1 MTNEDA
7 GSGEGEGEERIIA
20 STVIADW
27 AAVYTETLPR
37 VYNYFRFRTGDN
49 TLAEDLTAATFE
61 QAWRGRTT
69 YRHDRA
75 AFTTWLFTIARHEA
89 ANYFR
94 RPRGREVPLEY
105 ARQCDDAR
113 SVEDE
118 VARRDDLARLVA
130 LLGQLP
136 ARERELI
143 ELKYGAALTN
153 RAIAQVTGL
162 SESNVG
168 TLLGRVVHRLA
179 KVWEETPCR
188 SGNPT
193 IFASPGHIRSLL
205 GEKVRARAPRR
216 SFVAGDC
223 QAHGMTARIIVE
235 PPGFR
240 SP

>member
-1 MTNEDA
+1 MPTVGTSPPTRSFG
-7 GSGEGEGEERIIA
+7 GSGVSPCGTSVGTKIEKRVWARTSASVRGVGTGTGAWLPATGVSDVAIWSSSARVRVKLSTLIA
-20 STVIADW
+20 VP
-27 AAVYTETLPR
+27 YR
-37 VYNYFRFRTGDN
+37 MGDN
-49 TLAEDLTAATFE
+49 ALAEDLTAATFE
-61 QAWRGRTT
+61 KALRGRAT

-153 RAIAQVTGL
+153 RAIAQLTGL

-168 TLLGRVVHRLA
+168 TLLGRVVRHLA
-179 KVWEETPCR
+179 KVWEETP
-188 SGNPT
+188 
-193 IFASPGHIRSLL
+193 
-205 GEKVRARAPRR
+205 
-216 SFVAGDC
+216 
-223 QAHGMTARIIVE
+223 
-235 PPGFR
+235 
-240 SP
+240 